1 MRAVWTFLLLAVVST
16 LSGQVQAARNILLI
30 IADDY
35 GIDVTRY
42 YPLTD
47 RRSTTPPAPLTP
59 NLASLAQRG
68 LLFRNVWASP
78 LCSPMRA
85 TAISGRYGFRTGD
98 GEIASFQPT
107 EFTLPEAF
115 RARPALNYYLAHVGK
130 WHLGGGIS
138 NPNVNGWPN
147 FVGPHPSLARPENYY
162 SWPKVRNGVQT
173 TSNVYA
179 TTDQVN
185 ETLAAIATAR
195 QLNRPFFI
203 TLALNAPHE
212 PYHKPPNNLHT
223 RDSLPIDATPDKALR
238 RAYYE
243 AMIEAMDTELGR
255 LLAGVNLVT
264 TTVIFVADNGTPYE
278 TTASPHDPNHAK
290 GRVYEQGVHVP
301 MIVAGSGVA
310 APGRMVDGLVNTV
323 DLYPTILRLAG
334 IDPASVLPAGRKI
347 DGVSILPY
355 ITSTTTAVLRPW
367 VYTEL
372 FKPAWNEN
380 WQRAIRDRRYKLI
393 ERASANSTW
402 GWPAREFFDLQN
414 DPYEKTNLLQRTL
427 TATERDRLNYLNA
440 ELDRLLATR

>member
-1 MRAVWTFLLLAVVST
+1 
-16 LSGQVQAARNILLI
+16 
-30 IADDY
+30 
-35 GIDVTRY
+35 
-42 YPLTD
+42 
-47 RRSTTPPAPLTP
+47 
-59 NLASLAQRG
+59 
-68 LLFRNVWASP
+68 
-78 LCSPMRA
+78 
-85 TAISGRYGFRTGD
+85 
-98 GEIASFQPT
+98 
-107 EFTLPEAF
+107 
-115 RARPALNYYLAHVGK
+115 
-130 WHLGGGIS
+130 
-138 NPNVNGWPN
+138 
-147 FVGPHPSLARPENYY
+147 
-162 SWPKVRNGVQT
+162 
-173 TSNVYA
+173 
-179 TTDQVN
+179 
-185 ETLAAIATAR
+185 
-195 QLNRPFFI
+195 
-203 TLALNAPHE
+203 
-212 PYHKPPNNLHT
+212 
-223 RDSLPIDATPDKALR
+223 
-238 RAYYE
+238 
-243 AMIEAMDTELGR
+243 
-255 LLAGVNLVT
+255 
-264 TTVIFVADNGTPYE
+264 
-278 TTASPHDPNHAK
+278 
-290 GRVYEQGVHVP
+290 